1 MQISDFTNVNIS
13 FKKDAYVDAI
23 LNIYNAKSQGTNK
36 KQIIVKKTKI

>member
-13 FKKDAYVDAI
+13 FKKDALLDAI
-23 LNIYNAKSQGTNK
+23 LNMYNVKYQGTNK